1 MFLKQGLVALLA
13 FCPVSAAW
21 AVPATEEGAARLRGV
36 FQTYF
41 GGTEG
46 VVSVTP
52 QGESY
57 ELKIDPAPL
66 LAQVPAEQ
74 AQISVSA
81 LTYRLTDNGDGSWGV
96 SEDQV
101 LSWSVVVPKMFEQKG
116 STRIESTGTWDESL
130 MSFREQQAVMTD
142 YVIDSVQYAPPLPP
156 PASEPGAEPAPEQ
169 APEEPQ
175 VASRDHQ
182 RTARMEMSLS
192 GTAGKAGGVDQAMS
206 FTAEELE
213 QTQEIVMGPG
223 GQPMQISITAPGYD
237 GSGRITGARTEGVLS
252 LLAWFVAHPSQEL
265 IKGSQETLRDRVSAA
280 MPLWDDLSMDAAVRD
295 LKVGTPLGEFG
306 LASARVMVGM
316 SGVTADGR
324 LQEQVAL
331 SGLSVPEGVL
341 PSWVTPILPQEV
353 TLDFTASEFDLAA
366 PAKMLIEAVD
376 LTAED
381 PFAKLDPTQLQAA
394 LLPQGKAALTL
405 APSQIK
411 GDGYRIDYRA
421 AIAVGADAPPNGS
434 ALISATGLD
443 KVEAALA
450 AAPQEQAGQPLMML
464 RMARAMAKPGAS
476 GENVWDIQMPEG
488 GGPVT
493 VNGQPMGP
501 ATSQP

>member
-1 MFLKQGLVALLA
+1 MFLRQGFVALLA
-13 FCPVSAAW
+13 ICPVSAAW

-41 GGTEG
+41 GGTAG

-74 AQISVSA
+74 AQISISA

-101 LSWSVVVPKMFEQKG
+101 LSWSVVVPKTFEQKG
-116 STRIESTGTWDESL
+116 STRIESTGIWDESL

-156 PASEPGAEPAPEQ
+156 PAPEAGAAPEPM
-169 APEEPQ
+169 PEEPQ
-175 VASRDHQ
+175 VVSRDHQ

-192 GTAGKAGGVDQAMS
+192 GAAGKAGGVDQAMR
-206 FTAEELE
+206 FTAEGLE
-213 QTQEIVMGPG
+213 QTQDIVMIPG
-223 GQPMQISITAPGYD
+223 GEPVQIRVTAPGYD
-237 GSGRITGARTEGVLS
+237 GSGQITGARTEGVLS
-252 LLAWFVAHPSQEL
+252 LLAWFVAHPSEEL
-265 IKGSQETLRDRVSAA
+265 IKGSQEALRDRVSAA
-280 MPLWDDLSMDAAVRD
+280 MPLWDELSMDAALRD
-295 LKVGTPLGEFG
+295 LRVGTPLGEFG
-306 LASARVMVGM
+306 LASARLMVGM

-331 SGLSVPEGVL
+331 AGLSVPEGVL
-341 PSWVTPILPQEV
+341 PSWVAPILPQEV

-376 LTAED
+376 LAAED
-381 PFAKLDPTQLQAA
+381 PFAKLDPEQVRAA

-421 AIAVGADAPPNGS
+421 DVAAGPGAVPSGS

-450 AAPQEQAGQPLMML
+450 AAPPDEAGQPLMML